1 MYIHGLITDI
11 TMCHPINFDHDLNIV
26 LYERTKKE
34 AEKHAIK
41 EKNQKGKE
49 RIQNKMNECDTCQK
63 S

>member
-49 RIQNKMNECDTCQK
+49 RIQNKMK
-63 S
+63 